1 MMNVKFEM
9 QMKKLAFAALL
20 LGAFTLNPMAKADD
34 EPVEEL
40 PDSKS
45 DGMKLTELKS
55 KIENLKFRIE
65 GDQLIITGKL
75 PKKCAAG
82 RVSSDVAY
90 DAAKKEHGLKIDLP
104 GCKDKVLTELEKK
117 QTTPMLVAFPAK
129 NFEVNSDGKFCL
141 KHSSDGDG
149 IFACDPILGAD
160 GKQLEHTSAA
170 TLTAAR
176 VKVEQDAAL
185 KARRASREAKE
196 KDLLKKVDLLCKA
209 GDFAG
214 ISLELEAASEFL
226 GDISKILDQVGVAKV
241 KAAENA
247 LKKAS
252 TPEELRL
259 AYDALIAEGFDAEEA
274 TKIFVE
280 RRLLIGKDAATAKAR
295 SVSGSEDAIR
305 ELENDLI
312 DIGAFEDNKT
322 SIGYLYFEL
331 GTRLAGEKDYDGA
344 ESQYKKALNYAD
356 NKGKVKIEQEMA
368 KMFLAAAEACQEEN
382 KTKLAKCDALAKKA
396 EKHASSM
403 IAAQARIKGDDA
415 LEELNAMKA
424 EKIQQFGIS
433 VVKVKVA
440 GYGEYNPYGGA
451 FAQRKQMMYQ
461 TGMQEL
467 YMQRMM
473 QQQIGGQGMGN
484 GLGAG
489 TGGSFLRG
497 N

>member
-1 MMNVKFEM
+1 MMNVKFEL
-9 QMKKLAFAALL
+9 QMKKLALAALL
-20 LGAFTLNPMAKADD
+20 LGVFTLNPMAKAED
-34 EPVEEL
+34 EPAEDL

-45 DGMKLTELKS
+45 DGMKLSELKN
-55 KIENLKFRIE
+55 KVENLKFRIE

-75 PKKCAAG
+75 PKKCAVG
-82 RVSSDVAY
+82 RISSDVAF
-90 DAAKKEHGLKIDLP
+90 DAVKKEHALKLDLP

-129 NFEVNSDGKFCL
+129 TFEVNSDGKFCL

-160 GKQLEHTSAA
+160 GKELVHTSAA
-170 TLTAAR
+170 TLAS
-176 VKVEQDAAL
+176 KKEKIEQDAAL
-185 KARRASREAKE
+185 KARRASREKKE
-196 KDLLKKVDLLCKA
+196 KDLLAKVDLLCKA

-226 GDISKILDQVGVAKV
+226 GDISNILEQVGKAKV
-241 KAAENA
+241 KGAENA

-252 TPEELRL
+252 NPEDLRL
-259 AYDALIAEGFDAEEA
+259 AYDALISEGFDAEEA
-274 TKIFVE
+274 TKLYVD
-280 RRLLIGKDAATAKAR
+280 RRLQLGKDAATGKAR
-295 SVSGSEDAIR
+295 SVSGAEDAIR
-305 ELENDLI
+305 DLENDLR
-312 DIGAFEDNKT
+312 DVGVFEDHKT

-331 GTRLAGEKDYDGA
+331 GTRLAGDKDYGGA
-344 ESQYKKALNYAD
+344 ESQYNKALQYAD

-396 EKHASSM
+396 EKHANSM
-403 IAAQARIKGDDA
+403 IAAQGRIKGDDA

-451 FAQRKQMMYQ
+451 FAQRKQQMYQ

-473 QQQIGGQGMGN
+473 QMQMGGQGMGA
-484 GLGAG
+484 GLGTG
-489 TGGSFLRG
+489 TGGSFLR
-497 N
+497 